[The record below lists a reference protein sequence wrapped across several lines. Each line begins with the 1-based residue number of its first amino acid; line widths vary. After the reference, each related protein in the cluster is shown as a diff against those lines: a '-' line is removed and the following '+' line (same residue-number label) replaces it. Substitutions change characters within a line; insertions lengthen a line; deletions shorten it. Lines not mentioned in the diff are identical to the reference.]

1 MEKRLENSVKKL
13 LITLLIFSFV
23 PMFSMQKAVRYGLP
37 IAAIITSGV
46 GIKNLYHA
54 KQCLN
59 QIDLLNG
66 RNANFGA
73 VPQGPQVPIDSV
85 AIIRTE
91 VVNNRNNI
99 QRLQVLESAYKR
111 KADFF
116 VVVGVM
122 CTVLAIINIYIL
134 SPAEQKLEKEK
145 K

>member
-1 MEKRLENSVKKL
+1 MKKL
-13 LITLLIFSFV
+13 FIILLTLSFV
-23 PMFSMQKAVRYGLP
+23 PVFSMQKAVGYGLP
-37 IAAIITSGV
+37 IAAIITSGI

-59 QIDLLNG
+59 QIDLLNSH
-66 RNANFGA
+66 NANFGA
-73 VPQGPQVPIDSV
+73 VPQGPQVPVGSV
-85 AIIRTE
+85 AIIGTE
-91 VVNNRNNI
+91 VVNNSNNI

-116 VVVGVM
+116 VVVGVI

>member
-1 MEKRLENSVKKL
+1 MKKL
-13 LITLLIFSFV
+13 LIIALLLAFAPV
-23 PMFSMQKAVRYGLP
+23 FSMQKAVGYGLP

-46 GIKNLYHA
+46 GIKNLYYA

-66 RNANFGA
+66 RNVNFGA

-85 AIIRTE
+85 AIIGTE

-116 VVVGVM
+116 VVVGVI

-134 SPAEQKLEKEK
+134 SPEQKLEKEK